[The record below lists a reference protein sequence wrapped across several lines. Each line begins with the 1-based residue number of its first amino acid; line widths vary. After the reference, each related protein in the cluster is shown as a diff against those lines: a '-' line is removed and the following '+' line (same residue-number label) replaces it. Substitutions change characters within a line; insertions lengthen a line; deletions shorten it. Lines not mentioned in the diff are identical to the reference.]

1 VTRLSATIAKL
12 TALRATPVIPGDADN
27 QSRLKDLE
35 NFGSNPGALKAKI
48 HIPGHVSKRPALVVV
63 LHGCTQTA
71 GGYDRGSGWST
82 LADEHGFLLL
92 FPEQQRANNPNL
104 CFNWFS
110 PSDNERDRG
119 EALSIRQ
126 MIAAMVETH
135 GIDPSRIFVTGLSAG
150 GAMTSVLLASYPDLF
165 AGGAIIAGLPHGSAS
180 NVQQALQAM
189 RGPGPDN
196 AKALGDRVRGASSHQ
211 GAWPTISI
219 WHGSADPTVNVA
231 NADAILAQ
239 WLSVHDL
246 GHAPDRTENIAGHRY
261 RVWSDATGRPL
272 IEDYRIANM
281 GHGTPLATTGA
292 QACGVAMPHML
303 EAGISSTRR
312 IAASWGL
319 MNDVTEHVS
328 TQQPAYPPAEA
339 STLPARRISRLEPM
353 SSTSPHANV
362 SAKAGVEKIIHDA
375 LRAAGLMR

>member
-1 VTRLSATIAKL
+1 MTRLSATIAKL
-12 TALRATPVIPGDADN
+12 ASMRGMPAIPRDVGG

-48 HIPGHVSKRPALVVV
+48 HIPVHISKLPALVVV

-110 PSDNERDRG
+110 PADNQRDQG

-126 MIAAMVETH
+126 MIAAMVENYD
-135 GIDPSRIFVTGLSAG
+135 IDPSRIFVTGLSAG
-150 GAMTSVLLASYPDLF
+150 GAMTSIMLAGYPDVF
-165 AGGAIIAGLPHGSAS
+165 AGGAIIAGLPYGSAS

-189 RGPGPDN
+189 RDPG
-196 AKALGDRVRGASSHQ
+196 AISAGALGDRVRGASSHD
-211 GAWPTISI
+211 GSWPTLSI
-219 WHGSADPTVNVA
+219 WHGSADPTVSVT

-239 WLSVHDL
+239 WLSVYNL
-246 GHAPDRTENIAGHRY
+246 GDAPDRTEDIAGHRH
-261 RVWSDATGRPL
+261 RVWSDASGRAL

-281 GHGTPLATTGA
+281 GHGTPLATTGPE
-292 QACGVAMPHML
+292 ACGVAMPHML

-319 MNDVTEHVS
+319 MGDVQKRAS
-328 TQQPAYPPAEA
+328 TQPTGLQAEPV
-339 STLPARRISRLEPM
+339 TLPAPRISRLEPM
-353 SSTSPHANV
+353 PATPSRASPP
-362 SAKAGVEKIIHDA
+362 AKAGVEKVIHDA
-375 LRAAGLMR
+375 LRAAGLLR